1 MAPPPDPRHRT
12 RRKGRTPVPDQSH
25 AITAEGL
32 TRSFGDRRALDGVD
46 LAVPTG
52 TVLGLLGPN
61 GAGKTT
67 TVRVLATLLLPD
79 GGTARVAGH
88 DVVREPDA
96 VRRRIGLSGQYAA
109 VDEKLTGREN
119 LYLVARLYGMRRA
132 EARRRAGELLV
143 RFRLEEFADRPS
155 GSFSGGTRR
164 RLDLA
169 GALVARPPVVVLD
182 EPTTGLDP
190 RGRADTWDSVR
201 ELVAEGTTV
210 LLTTQYLEE
219 ADQLADAVCVIDRGR
234 VVARGTASE
243 LKARVGGE
251 RLSVVVPDAAHRV
264 AAHAVLSAL
273 GPHTPEAGERGLV
286 SVATDDGPAALEQ
299 ALPRLRAAGVALGE
313 VTLAPPTLD
322 DAFLALT
329 GRTGTAAA
337 GTAGDGAPAQDDP
350 AGGDAPPGAPE
361 PVTPPTASGT
371 APRHAAPVGTPPPVP
386 TGPPGPARHA
396 HRPRRSR
403 TVGRGT
409 GDRR

>member
-1 MAPPPDPRHRT
+1 M
-12 RRKGRTPVPDQSH
+12 PDQSH

-132 EARRRAGELLV
+132 AARRRADELLA

-169 GALVARPPVVVLD
+169 GALVAPPPVVVLD

-190 RGRADTWDSVR
+190 RGRADTWESVR

-234 VVARGTASE
+234 VVARGTAAE

-251 RLSVVVPDAAHRV
+251 RLSVVVPDPDHRV
-264 AAHAVLSAL
+264 TAHAVLAAL
-273 GPHTPEAGERGLV
+273 GPHTPEAGERGLL

-299 ALPRLRAAGVALGE
+299 VLPRLRAAGVALGE

-329 GRTGTAAA
+329 GRTGTVAEQADESTEA
-337 GTAGDGAPAQDDP
+337 AGDGGPGRDAPAS
-350 AGGDAPPGAPE
+350 GGAPSAAGAG
-361 PVTPPTASGT
+361 PRPAPSGT
-371 APRHAAPVGTPPPVP
+371 APRHAAPVGAPPP
-386 TGPPGPARHA
+386 TTNGTPGPGRHA

-403 TVGRGT
+403 AAGRGA
-409 GDRR
+409 GDQR

>member
-1 MAPPPDPRHRT
+1 M
-12 RRKGRTPVPDQSH
+12 PDQSH

-132 EARRRAGELLV
+132 AARRRADELLA

-190 RGRADTWDSVR
+190 RGRADTWESVR

-234 VVARGTASE
+234 VVARGTAAA

-251 RLSVVVPDAAHRV
+251 RLSVVVPDPDHRV
-264 AAHAVLSAL
+264 TAHAVLAAT
-273 GPHTPEAGERGLV
+273 GPHTPEAGERGLI
-286 SVATDDGPAALEQ
+286 SVATDDGPAALEH
-299 ALPRLRAAGVALGE
+299 ALPRLRAAGVTLGE
-313 VTLAPPTLD
+313 VTP
-322 DAFLALT
+322 
-329 GRTGTAAA
+329 AA
-337 GTAGDGAPAQDDP
+337 
-350 AGGDAPPGAPE
+350 
-361 PVTPPTASGT
+361 
-371 APRHAAPVGTPPPVP
+371 
-386 TGPPGPARHA
+386 
-396 HRPRRSR
+396 RSR
-403 TVGRGT
+403 
-409 GDRR
+409 